1 MRLKNYK
8 GNVEIPG
15 KREFGNLGIRF
26 LREFV
31 KDGIRDKSSV
41 SRLKFR
47 GIGMPFLSV
56 ETGRDM

>member
-8 GNVEIPG
+8 GNVEIRG
-15 KREFGNLGIRF
+15 KREFGNLEIRF

-41 SRLKFR
+41 SRLKSR
-47 GIGMPFLSV
+47 GIGMPFLNV
-56 ETGRDM
+56 ETGKDM